1 MSSKSN
7 SQNDDGLSCLKAV
20 KRKSTD
26 RPPVTSYSDVV
37 FIGDRSGSIGSM
49 GEAPGQALFSFI
61 QDQQTQSRENN
72 VVMRATIVTFDNEA
86 TTIVDNE
93 EIDSIEMSEEKAQ
106 ELMRPGNTTRLYATA
121 IEAIA
126 AQRKRFA
133 YLKRQRLSRSAT
145 CTAVNT
151 LFTDG
156 LDNESHPLTA
166 ADLNA
171 AVKAARADGIVCIF
185 AGANQDAISTGTQ
198 YGYNAATC
206 LTVSSAPAHVANA
219 LRCVSGVVARA
230 SSGRTAGFTKLE
242 RACSAPAGHDAHELD
257 AVPGKFHRRHIAAPP
272 SLRSRAACNYG
283 AGSKQR
289 SYSPLLRC
297 NAGPPPLARQN
308 ALRTPP
314 QSPLSPVPLPVLHRQ
329 KKQPIDTILRQ

>member
-7 SQNDDGLSCLKAV
+7 SQDNDGLSCLKAV

-26 RPPVTSYSDVV
+26 RPPVASYSDVV

-93 EIDSIEMSEEKAQ
+93 EIDSISMSEEKAQ

-133 YLKRQRLSRSAT
+133 SLKRQRPNAT

-171 AVKAARADGIVCIF
+171 AVKAARGDGIVCIF

-230 SSGRTAGFTKLE
+230 SSGRTAGFTQLE
-242 RACSAPAGHDAHELD
+242 RACSAPAGPEAHHLD
-257 AVPGKFHRRHIAAPP
+257 AVPGQFHRRRIAVPP
-272 SLRSRAACNYG
+272 SLHSH

-297 NAGPPPLARQN
+297 NAGPPPLSRQN

-314 QSPLSPVPLPVLHRQ
+314 QSPLSPPPLPVLYRQ
-329 KKQPIDTILRQ
+329 KRQPISKILRQ